1 MFAKRSEALTPRPP
15 LPNFG
20 EGEQCTLALAFF
32 SQVWA
37 QRKRSK
43 NDSPSPRLFWERG
56 PGGEGRRQSMT
67 QTTEILLMLIGAYLL
82 GSLPFGYWVAL
93 KVKGVDIRT
102 VGSGN
107 IGSTNVSRI
116 CGPVAGAVVWFLD
129 VLKGLTPPLVAAHFG
144 FHSAYQ
150 ILAAF
155 CAIFGHNYSLFLGF
169 KGGKGI
175 STSLGALLGSAP
187 PVGAAV
193 ALIWVAFV
201 LTLRY
206 VSLASIAAALSLLVF
221 MPLAYPGDTPRLIF
235 ASVACFMAVYK
246 HRANIQRLRD
256 GREPKINLPWTKK
269 PAQAVALQTEIE
281 TAETAVETEDIKKE
295 NSVNAPR

>member
-1 MFAKRSEALTPRPP
+1 
-15 LPNFG
+15 
-20 EGEQCTLALAFF
+20 
-32 SQVWA
+32 
-37 QRKRSK
+37 
-43 NDSPSPRLFWERG
+43 
-56 PGGEGRRQSMT
+56 MT
-67 QTTEILLMLIGAYLL
+67 QTTETLLMLAGAYLL

-107 IGSTNVSRI
+107 IGSTNVSRV
-116 CGPVAGAVVWFLD
+116 CGPVAGGIVWCLD
-129 VLKGLTPPLVAAHFG
+129 VLKGLIPPLVAAHFG
-144 FHSAYQ
+144 LHSAYQ

-155 CAIFGHNYSLFLGF
+155 CAILGHNYSIFLGF

-187 PVGAAV
+187 PVGVAV
-193 ALIWVAFV
+193 GLVWVAFV

-206 VSLASIAAALSLLVF
+206 VSVASIAAALSLLVF

-235 ASVACFMAVYK
+235 ACVAGFMAVYK

-256 GREPKINLPWTKK
+256 GREPKVRLPWTQKT
-269 PAQAVALQTEIE
+269 ALAVVTQTEA
-281 TAETAVETEDIKKE
+281 AEDADEIKEEKP
-295 NSVNAPR
+295 VNAPR

>member
-1 MFAKRSEALTPRPP
+1 
-15 LPNFG
+15 
-20 EGEQCTLALAFF
+20 
-32 SQVWA
+32 
-37 QRKRSK
+37 
-43 NDSPSPRLFWERG
+43 
-56 PGGEGRRQSMT
+56 MT
-67 QTTEILLMLIGAYLL
+67 QTTQILLLLAGAYLL

-116 CGPVAGAVVWFLD
+116 CGPTAGAIVWFLD
-129 VLKGLTPPLVAAHFG
+129 VFKGLIPPLVAAHFG

-150 ILAAF
+150 ILAGF
-155 CAIFGHNYSLFLGF
+155 CAILGHNYSLFLGF

-187 PVGAAV
+187 PVGVAV
-193 ALIWVAFV
+193 GIVWVAFV
-201 LTLRY
+201 LILRY
-206 VSLASIAAALSLLVF
+206 ISVASIAAALSLLVF
-221 MPLAYPGDTPRLIF
+221 MPLAYHGDTPRLIF
-235 ASVACFMAVYK
+235 ACVACFMAVYK

-269 PAQAVALQTEIE
+269 PAQAVVNTPE
-281 TAETAVETEDIKKE
+281 TAEAEEEIKKE
-295 NSVNAPR
+295 NPVNAPR